1 MSLFMRAS
9 SVLNA
14 VISFLTSKNCR
25 LVTVPV
31 VVTLGEGAA
40 ESTIGS
46 PSSEISS
53 SLPPPPPIPSSPH
66 PVNENDS
73 TTDIKNESIRFSV
86 NILKSGDLFAFLI
99 INGIFLRGGGSSP
112 KRFNSLFATQLFYST
127 IDFIE
132 KDIIINIIHQ
142 FDKI

>member
-9 SVLNA
+9 SVLKA

-31 VVTLGEGAA
+31 EVTLGEGVAV
-40 ESTIGS
+40 STIGS
-46 PSSEISS
+46 PSSVISS
-53 SLPPPPPIPSSPH
+53 SLPPPPIPSSPH

-73 TTDIKNESIRFSV
+73 TTEIKNESIRFSV
-86 NILKSGDLFAFLI
+86 NILKPGDLSAFLI
-99 INGIFLRGGGSSP
+99 INGIFLRRSGSGS
-112 KRFNSLFATQLFYST
+112 KRFNGLFATQLFYCT

-132 KDIIINIIHQ
+132 KNIIINIIHQ